1 MKKCYWSRLRVLT
14 WAVLI
19 AAGGFASCS
28 DDDKK
33 DDPTPPPVELKD
45 QIQYNGGSPID
56 IKSAIF
62 DVEDTDLYIFLLSPT
77 AGITDMAGMTAAKD
91 FLRVAVRNP
100 KGTVDTETDT
110 FEISYRDV
118 GVKKNT
124 MTDVEK
130 VQLSVDYV
138 KETQR
143 LNLYVEVTLK
153 SGKTL
158 LARYNSTCTETVPQ
172 KLDNQFELDKT
183 VAAIGSVVEWYN
195 PADGATTCSF
205 HTQAGITAP
214 SETTPADMQITL
226 AEGIDAA
233 NIDLATA
240 DPEKV
245 KIVCGE
251 FRNAAGTTGTLGIA
265 KNGEGT
271 ELTVTLDA
279 RSGGSRLRAAYAGT
293 FASGYASS
301 NRIKF
306 TAADTPEEADLK
318 RVFHYKESQT
328 NNFAFGLADATTAEG
343 LMSGN
348 FAVQLGLSDL
358 NIGKTID
365 LATEGSMC
373 TFALYDYRNYKT
385 YDIGRA
391 SGEGVTGTI
400 VTAGTASRLYLRLSV
415 AFPDGP
421 AVEGE
426 WFGDVTDAEGAFDLV
441 PVKPFTPHIKVLSAD
456 GETVMEKDL
465 TSMEVRMEKNFRLRG
480 GNPQYGG
487 ATFDAYVFYF
497 RAEGTT
503 DEPIETTNYYPQ
515 LMIPASFLGSTDFDL
530 SIPQDDLHWSFKYN
544 NSTVVLQNEYTENYT
559 MYGSTYGTC
568 PEQVKATVIRN
579 ADKTWKVTFGMVD
592 TYPSAYNP
600 DRKEGTKNSIT
611 IEWEGAATKYSG
623 SKKNDLTD
631 TDY

>member
-14 WAVLI
+14 WAVLF

-62 DVEDTDLYIFLLSPT
+62 DVEDTDLYTFLLSPT
-77 AGITDMAGMTAAKD
+77 SGITDMAGMTAAKD
-91 FLRVAVRNP
+91 YLRVTVRNP
-100 KGTVDTETDT
+100 KGTVNTDTDT
-110 FEISYRDV
+110 FEISYKDV

-124 MTDVEK
+124 LTDVEK
-130 VQLSVDYV
+130 VQLSADLV

-158 LARYNSTCTETVPQ
+158 LVRYNSTCTEAVPQ

-183 VAAIGSVVEWYN
+183 VTAIGSVVEWYN
-195 PADGATTCSF
+195 PADGTTTYYF
-205 HTQAGITAP
+205 HTQSDITTP
-214 SETTPADMQITL
+214 SEATPADMQITL

-233 NIDLATA
+233 NIDLAAA

-251 FRNAAGTTGTLGIA
+251 FRNATGTTGTLGIA

-279 RSGGSRLRAAYAGT
+279 RSSGSRLRTAYAGT

-306 TAADTPEEADLK
+306 TAGDTPEEADLK
-318 RVFHYKESQT
+318 RVFHYKESLT
-328 NNFAFGLADATTAEG
+328 NNYAFGLADATTPEG
-343 LMSGN
+343 LMAGN

-358 NIGKTID
+358 VIGETID
-365 LATEGSMC
+365 LATEGSKC
-373 TFALYDYRNYKT
+373 TFALYDYKNYTT
-385 YDIGRA
+385 YDIA
-391 SGEGVTGTI
+391 KSSGQGVTGTI
-400 VTAGTASRLYLRLSV
+400 TTAGTASRLYLRLSV

-426 WFGDVTDAEGAFDLV
+426 WFGDVTAAEGAFDLV
-441 PVKPFTPHIKVLSAD
+441 PVKPFVPHLTIVSEKGEVLMETNLSA
-456 GETVMEKDL
+456 
-465 TSMEVRMEKNFRLRG
+465 MEVRLEKDYKLRG
-480 GNPQYGG
+480 GNPSYGG
-487 ATFDAYVFYF
+487 ATFNAYFIYF
-497 RAEGTT
+497 RSEGNT
-503 DEPIETTNYYPQ
+503 DDIESVYSIPC
-515 LMIPASFLGSTDFDL
+515 LMIPDTYLGSTNLDL
-530 SIPQDDLHWSFKYN
+530 AAAKDDLHWNFKFAADNRLQHGSSGYTEKY
-544 NSTVVLQNEYTENYT
+544 SAYSYCPDEVKVTVV
-559 MYGSTYGTC
+559 
-568 PEQVKATVIRN
+568 KN
-579 ADKTWKVTFGMVD
+579 ADKTWKFTFTMKDSGQG
-592 TYPSAYNP
+592 TY
-600 DRKEGTKNSIT
+600 DRWGTNNTIT
-611 IEWEGAATKYSG
+611 IEWEGPATKYSG